1 MGAGYVAAKAEFNN
15 ADGVNIGF
23 SDPALTASEIP
34 AGIFERASYGLDSG
48 CSVADPSCTTCY
60 LDGFEHSCGQVA
72 HLLEIGAAAQCPNN
86 DCGPLRVYNPATQQN
101 EWRFFRAFADG
112 YQGYVPLGAT
122 SSGGGGITLGNGNEG
137 WGDLEFAH
145 APQNTSNPQITPCDR
160 KFASIFGDSDAVART
175 AYDYNG
181 RYRGLDPAA
190 RAAAAGLPRSD
201 FSNPIWDAEHLYNF
215 PHLSGNLAGTANA
228 DIYVPGNY
236 TGQPT
241 GPTKSDA
248 VVTFFYKSFFFGVR
262 IVTLAVFHV
271 GNFGIERMVDG
282 SVRIGSTGGPGG
294 NTPGSSPNLHAHFE
308 LWKGRGYRPPG
319 AGRDAA
325 RIPLTPVICK

>member
-1 MGAGYVAAKAEFNN
+1 MTAGHCES
-15 ADGVNIGF
+15 I
-23 SDPALTASEIP
+23 T
-34 AGIFERASYGLDSG
+34 
-48 CSVADPSCTTCY
+48 
-60 LDGFEHSCGQVA
+60 
-72 HLLEIGAAAQCPNN
+72 
-86 DCGPLRVYNPATQQN
+86 PATQQN

-215 PHLSGNLAGTANA
+215 PHLSGNLAEPRT
-228 DIYVPGNY
+228 PTY
-236 TGQPT
+236 TFPETTQDSRLGRPKVM
-241 GPTKSDA
+241 P
-248 VVTFFYKSFFFGVR
+248 VVTFFYKSFFGVSN
-262 IVTLAVFHV
+262 VTLAVFHV
-271 GNFGIERMVDG
+271 GNFGIGADG
-282 SVRIGSTGGPGG
+282 R
-294 NTPGSSPNLHAHFE
+294 
-308 LWKGRGYRPPG
+308 R
-319 AGRDAA
+319 
-325 RIPLTPVICK
+325 